1 MLAKKHLLPEG
12 LQRDRLRNRER
23 HHEACAEPWIRREQA
38 ISQINWPQFSTIMN
52 PEDLPEPLRSM
63 LGLDPRAEQ
72 INEMLEKRNHDIEQ
86 EIFMPL
92 WAELGDKSNTYW
104 EAVNAV
110 SDLRSLIK
118 KFRNTYDASH
128 LSWSE
133 RRAIEA
139 FMRLIEKELLLAD
152 EIAAIREQ

>member
-1 MLAKKHLLPEG
+1 
-12 LQRDRLRNRER
+12 
-23 HHEACAEPWIRREQA
+23 
-38 ISQINWPQFSTIMN
+38 MN
-52 PEDLPEPLRSM
+52 PEELPEPLKEL
-63 LGLDPRAEQ
+63 LGFDRAAEE
-72 INEMLEKRNHDIEQ
+72 IVAHMKKRNHDIEQ
-86 EIFMPL
+86 EVFMPL

-104 EAVNAV
+104 EAVNTV

-152 EIAAIREQ
+152 EIAAIREKC